1 MCDPTVFE
9 GDRWALCGAE
19 KVPGLGNTHLVQAV
33 SVVKK
38 NEDWLQESGWIRFGC
53 REIYR
58 GSDSGSSGATVGERC
73 WLDWL
78 GLNWMKMIAFGSV
91 ELQFCDSSSVSA
103 VPVVN
108 RGECLA
114 VQRLEAICNSE
125 VIVSVTSEEE
135 GMA

>member
-19 KVPGLGNTHLVQAV
+19 KVPGLGNTHL
-33 SVVKK
+33 
-38 NEDWLQESGWIRFGC
+38 ESGWIRFGC

-103 VPVVN
+103 VLVVN